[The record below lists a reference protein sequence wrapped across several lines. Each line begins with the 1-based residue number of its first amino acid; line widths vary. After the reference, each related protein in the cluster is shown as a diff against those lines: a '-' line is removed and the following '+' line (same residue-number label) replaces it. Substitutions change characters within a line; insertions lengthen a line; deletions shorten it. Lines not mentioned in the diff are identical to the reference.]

1 MEIHKC
7 LNCMSDIESTI
18 CPQCGFDE
26 SKTYDDPFVL
36 RPKTILRG
44 RYLVGR
50 VIGQG
55 GFGITYVGVDL
66 VLNLKVAIKEYYPM
80 GMVSRD
86 HTASNNIHRYS
97 TMISEEMWSQ
107 GCEGFIKEARE
118 MARFNDLANVVRVR
132 DTFLENQTAYIV
144 MDFVEGVTL
153 KEWLKN
159 NGTISYDRCVSMMEP
174 LMQDLSK
181 MHKKGL
187 IHRDISPDN
196 IMVRVDGSLCLL
208 DLGAAK
214 DIRNQTNGQSRLVVK
229 NGFSPIE
236 QYMEEGEIGP
246 WTDVY
251 ALCATMYYSM
261 IGQLIPDATDR
272 AWKKVPFEVNS
283 QWESLVSTET
293 VRIIKT
299 GLAVEYENR
308 IQNID
313 ILLACMKNDLKNVRS
328 NIEQK
333 INNTHEITVPVETV
347 DVTKEK
353 EIKKKSPKGLVT
365 AIIVAIVVVLVITIV
380 ALAGGKDKSKENEDE
395 KPDTIVENVLTV
407 EKIGNSN
414 ANILND
420 GGYAIISGEYE
431 YFLDQDKNLC
441 VCTYNTEDKIF
452 YIDESVVAAEN
463 VVYICLG
470 EDGVYYCQMT
480 DNEYVNY
487 ICRMDFDGSNIEIV
501 SEQQAVMFMQYAKLS
516 DGQEYIYL
524 LDVPEGDEISTVVR
538 LDIQT
543 GEMDPVIT
551 DAMWFNLYKDAIYYT
566 CFDGSNWV
574 LMKSDLSGNHATMIT
589 DTDIFPVGFV
599 EDDHMY
605 MYAYNGEYYARL
617 SLNGDILNTY
627 YNIPLS
633 DYYTISYG
641 NGWVYYADH
650 GNKNV
655 HRMRP
660 DGSGDEVIY
669 QGGTI
674 VSINY
679 NGQWIWLFEKDVETE
694 NPELSK
700 VYLAYRDGT
709 SLLDVTDSL
718 YGSEESVS
726 NYDPAILDA
735 PIATIE
741 EFSYEL
747 NEEGE
752 GMVIT
757 GYNGELKEFW
767 IPEEIE
773 GYPVTEIGEKAF
785 FDSDVQKIQLPN
797 TVEFIW
803 QYAFSE
809 SQLSYI
815 GLSDNLLGIAV
826 GAFSHCYSLCQVE
839 LPTTVQV
846 IGDRA
851 FYACNLSEVMIPEN
865 VIYIGSGAF
874 AYLDTSAFESFT
886 LASLGGKFDVHEGV
900 LYEYDSQ
907 SDARIL
913 HSFPGGKDV
922 ESGYYTVEDGTNVI
936 LGYAFDNCQ
945 QLYDVVIP
953 ASVTEI
959 HAYAFRNCS
968 NLQSVYIEN
977 PDCIVDEDAFSGCD
991 YAMSVK
997 IQD

>member
-66 VLNLKVAIKEYYPM
+66 VLNLKVAVKEYYPM

-86 HTASNNIHRYS
+86 HSVSNNVHRYS
-97 TMISEEMWSQ
+97 TMISEEMWVQ

-283 QWESLVSTET
+283 QWESLVSPET

-299 GLAVEYENR
+299 GLAVEHGNR
-308 IQNID
+308 IQSVD
-313 ILLACMKNDLKNVRS
+313 ILLACMKNDLKNARS
-328 NIEQK
+328 SVEQK
-333 INNTHEITVPVETV
+333 LNNIHEVTVPTETF

-353 EIKKKSPKGLVT
+353 EIKKKYQKGLVAT
-365 AIIVAIVVVLVITIV
+365 IVVAVVVVLTIIIA
-380 ALAGGKDKSKENEDE
+380 ALGGDEEKTKENEE
-395 KPDTIVENVLTV
+395 EIPDTLVEAVVTI
-407 EKIGNSN
+407 EKLGNSN
-414 ANILND
+414 ANVLND
-420 GGYAIISGEYE
+420 GGYAIIPGEYE

-441 VCTYNTEDKIF
+441 VCAYNVENEAF
-452 YIDESVVAAEN
+452 YVDESVILAEN
-463 VVYICLG
+463 VMYICLG
-470 EDGVYYCQMT
+470 EDKVYYCQMT
-480 DNEYVNY
+480 DDEYVNS
-487 ICRMDFDGSNIEIV
+487 ICSMDFDGSNIETL
-501 SEQQAVMFMQYAKLS
+501 SQQQAVMFMQYAKLS
-516 DGQEYIYL
+516 DGKAYIYV
-524 LDVPEGDEISTVVR
+524 LDVTEDDSLAKVERISVTTGYKETVMEN
-538 LDIQT
+538 T
-543 GEMDPVIT
+543 
-551 DAMWFNLYKDAIYYT
+551 MWFNLYEDAMYYNH
-566 CFDGSNWV
+566 FDGIKWTLNKADLNSKKTEV
-574 LMKSDLSGNHATMIT
+574 LSDK
-589 DTDIFPVGFV
+589 DTFALGFI

-605 MYAYNGEYYARL
+605 MYALNGEYYARL
-617 SLNGDILNTY
+617 NLEGEIVNTY
-627 YNIPLS
+627 YNIPSS
-633 DYYTISYG
+633 DYFTISYG
-641 NGWVYYADH
+641 DDWVYYADH
-650 GNKNV
+650 AGKNV

-669 QGGTI
+669 EGGAIVTI
-674 VSINY
+674 AY
-679 NGQWIWLFEKDVETE
+679 NGQWLWMFEKDVENE
-694 NPELSK
+694 NPDLAK

-709 SLLDVTDSL
+709 SLLDVTDALSGEDETEFPL
-718 YGSEESVS
+718 A
-726 NYDPAILDA
+726 AIEDLV
-735 PIATIE
+735 
-741 EFSYEL
+741 YEL
-747 NEEGE
+747 TEEE
-752 GMVIT
+752 HGMIIT
-757 GYNGELKEFW
+757 GYTGDLVELSLPSK
-767 IPEEIE
+767 IE
-773 GYPVTEIGEKAF
+773 GYPVVEIGEEAF
-785 FDSDVQKIQLPN
+785 RNSPIKKIQLPD
-797 TVEFIW
+797 TIEFIW
-803 QYAFSE
+803 ENAFRNSKI
-809 SQLSYI
+809 SYVDM
-815 GLSDNLLGIAV
+815 SSNLLGIAANAFSWCMYLNTIEFPDSLLV
-826 GAFSHCYSLCQVE
+826 IGDQAFYGSELTEVTIPANLTYIGEGAFSHLNLYFENFRVVSQDGRFQV
-839 LPTTVQV
+839 Q
-846 IGDRA
+846 
-851 FYACNLSEVMIPEN
+851 
-865 VIYIGSGAF
+865 
-874 AYLDTSAFESFT
+874 
-886 LASLGGKFDVHEGV
+886 EGV
-900 LYEYDSQ
+900 LYEYDE
-907 SDARIL
+907 
-913 HSFPGGKDV
+913 
-922 ESGYYTVEDGTNVI
+922 ESGMRTLLAFPKGKSVKDGVYAVTGDVHVI
-936 LGYAFDNCQ
+936 AGYAFDNCQ
-945 QLYDVVIP
+945 QIYDLMIAGEVIEVRDW
-953 ASVTEI
+953 AFSNCDNLNS
-959 HAYAFRNCS
+959 AYFYNS
-968 NLQSVYIEN
+968 
-977 PDCIVDEDAFSGCD
+977 DCIVGEEAFALCD
-991 YAMSVK
+991 KEV
-997 IQD
+997 IIEFPD